1 MAVKSTPFGAVVLSD
16 DDARKFRLQVTHGRP
31 KKVAIESMVKGD
43 AMRAEFQKT
52 GRVIVRARATTT
64 R

>member
-1 MAVKSTPFGAVVLSD
+1 MAVKSTPFGAVVLSG

-31 KKVAIESMVKGD
+31 KKAAFESMAKGD
-43 AMRAEFQKT
+43 AMRVDVQKT